1 MVKFEIIVNI
11 FEISSLKT
19 NEKNFKTH
27 EKETRK
33 IQQRYLVNFFSC
45 LNCILLEDP
54 RGNLSIESIIHS
66 PREHNITGMISH
78 SCFFLYC

>member
-19 NEKNFKTH
+19 KWKNFKTH

-33 IQQRYLVNFFSC
+33 
-45 LNCILLEDP
+45 
-54 RGNLSIESIIHS
+54 GNRDI
-66 PREHNITGMISH
+66 
-78 SCFFLYC
+78 